1 MKKIYAKFCKA
12 EEIIC
17 GTFFSLIVA
26 LTLFGATMRW
36 LKMGMPWIDDIA
48 KLLFSWTAFLGADI
62 GMRYSRLVGVDI
74 LTSRLPAKLQK
85 IFQLITF
92 VLIILIL
99 GIFVHYGFNLA
110 ISNSGR
116 FFQTLPISYSAVTIS
131 LPVTS
136 ILMIITALVKI
147 SKILKNFGND
157 EYNIRKDI
165 PDTRASLEELDE
177 EEVAMMQKTLA
188 EGKGE

>member
-26 LTLFGATMRW
+26 LTLFGAAMRW
-36 LKMGMPWIDDIA
+36 AKMGLPWIDDIA

-85 IFQLITF
+85 IFQLISF
-92 VLIILIL
+92 ALIITIL
-99 GIFVHYGFNLA
+99 VIFVHYGFNLA

-136 ILMIITALVKI
+136 VLMIITASVKI
-147 SKILKNFGND
+147 GKILKNFKDDN
-157 EYNIRKDI
+157 YNVRKDT

-177 EEVAMMQKTLA
+177 AEVALMKKTIS